1 MILSRREL
9 MAAAGGAVIGAKLLN
24 RCGFAAD
31 NPTSAKVRSFHLS
44 ISEEA
49 LDADPE
55 LLTIVR
61 DAGVTDLWITGFL
74 YGHWPYSLDRI
85 QTWRKKTEAA
95 GMAAHVIN
103 VPFGHPGDALGSKI
117 GNIPITPP
125 THWKLAQ
132 RPDGTTYAGTSLH
145 SPATQENAD
154 ALRKIAT
161 LGVKRVFLDDDFRLS
176 QGPGIIGGCFCPEH
190 KKAFLERTGY
200 GESQWKEL
208 LDAVAQRNLTPVMR
222 AWADFNCDLLT
233 ACFRA
238 QQAAVPDIQLGNM
251 VMYFGAEKAGIR
263 LADYVQVP
271 FRVGEMM
278 FNDDDFAPV
287 KRKVDELFCS
297 LFHRRYAKPELA
309 FSETTAYPAH
319 RLSAANMAAKL
330 VVSTICDVRNTM
342 YMSGLTAFPRTHW
355 AVLAPAMKHNAALHQ
370 KIAGH
375 ALRGPLKHYWG
386 EASRYVGDDN
396 PFSLFL
402 ASGIPF
408 EVTDQPA
415 ADGWTFLSDAD
426 ARLALAGTLASRGTV
441 FVTRQPASNSSANV
455 RTMPESLADLM
466 AFKREI
472 TAKLHDVP
480 FIVEETPAV
489 CAWYPTAKAVL
500 VWNLAEQQK
509 TLTVKLGE
517 NRRAI
522 VVEALS
528 AGFVDNLA

>member
-9 MAAAGGAVIGAKLLN
+9 LAAAGGAVVGAKLLH
-24 RCGFAAD
+24 RCGFAAE
-31 NPTSAKVRSFHLS
+31 NTTANVRSFHLS
-44 ISEEA
+44 ISEDA
-49 LDADPE
+49 LEADPQ

-74 YGHWPYSLDRI
+74 YGHWPYSLERI

-103 VPFGHPGDALGSKI
+103 VPLGHPGDALGSKS

-125 THWKLAQ
+125 THWKLAY
-132 RPDGTTYAGTSLH
+132 RPDGSTYAGTSLH
-145 SPATQENAD
+145 PPATQENVE
-154 ALRKIAT
+154 ALRKLAT

-190 KKAFLERTGY
+190 KKAFFERTGF

-208 LDAVAQRNLTPVMR
+208 LDAVAQRNLTPVLR
-222 AWADFNCDLLT
+222 AWVDFTCDQLT

-238 QQAAVPDIQLGNM
+238 QQEAAPGIQLGNM

-263 LADYVQVP
+263 LADYTQEP

-278 FNDDDFAPV
+278 FFDEDFAPV

-297 LFHRRYAKPELA
+297 LFHRRFAKPELA

-355 AVLAPAMKHNAALHQ
+355 AVLAPAMKHNAALHRQ
-370 KIAGH
+370 IAGH
-375 ALRGPLKHYWG
+375 IPRGPLKHFWG
-386 EASRYVGDDN
+386 EPSRYVGDDN

-415 ADGWTFLSDAD
+415 QDGWTFLSDAD
-426 ARLALAGTLASRGTV
+426 ARAALGGTMASRGTV
-441 FVTRQPASNSSANV
+441 FITRQPASNAPAGV
-455 RTMPESLADLM
+455 RTMPESLTDLF

-472 TAKLHDVP
+472 VAKLHDVP
-480 FIVEETPAV
+480 FVEEETPAV
-489 CAWYPTAKAVL
+489 CAWYPTARAVL
-500 VWNLAEQQK
+500 LWNLSEERK

-517 NRRAI
+517 TRRP
-522 VVEALS
+522 VSVEPLGVAL
-528 AGFVDNLA
+528 VNNLT